1 MICPIFMKDTKDVE
15 KVSKVAADAGVDMSV
30 SCGNVMIDPRS
41 ILGLFNF
48 VGKEALLVAP
58 DNMNP
63 NYFMRLVKKMG
74 VAA

>member
-1 MICPIFMKDTKDVE
+1 MICPIIMKDEKDVQR
-15 KVSKVAADAGVDMSV
+15 VSKVAADAGIDMSV
-30 SCGNVMIDPRS
+30 TCGTAMIDPRS

-58 DNMNP
+58 DDMNP

>member
-1 MICPIFMKDTKDVE
+1 MICPILMRDAKDVE
-15 KVSKVAADAGVDMSV
+15 RVSNVAAEAGIELSV
-30 SCGNVMIDPRS
+30 SCGTMMIDPRS

-48 VGKEALLVAP
+48 VGKDALLVAP
-58 DNMNP
+58 DNMSP

>member
-15 KVSKVAADAGVDMSV
+15 RVSKVAADAGIDMSV
-30 SCGNVMIDPRS
+30 SCGNAMIDPRS

-58 DNMNP
+58 DDMNP